1 MTREEIRAAVLD
13 AIVAVVPG
21 TRQSDIKDETPIR
34 DQLDMDSMDFIN
46 FVVELDERL
55 AVAVPE
61 SDYGRLAT
69 VNGCIEYLART
80 LAGGPPPVGSGPA
93 GS

>member
-21 TRQSDIKDETPIR
+21 THPADISDETPLR

-55 AVAVPE
+55 GVAVPE
-61 SDYGRLAT
+61 GDYSRLAT
-69 VNGCIEYLART
+69 VNGCIEYLAR
-80 LAGGPPPVGSGPA
+80 P
-93 GS
+93 